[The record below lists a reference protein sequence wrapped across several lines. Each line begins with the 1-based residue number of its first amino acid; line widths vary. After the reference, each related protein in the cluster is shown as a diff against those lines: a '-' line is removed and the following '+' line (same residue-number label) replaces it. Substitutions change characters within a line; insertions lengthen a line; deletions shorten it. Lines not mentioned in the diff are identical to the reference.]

1 MDVESPEEG
10 SETDPVAAWTLLPH
24 CEPPCDLSLREEAD
38 VHLWPS
44 HGAAAL
50 FQTQL
55 LEQYKLAVEMA
66 DRTSLR
72 RQMANGFFTTLLSA
86 LAVLFSILDKSE
98 ADPIRSAWPYVV
110 PAIGVFL
117 CLTWLLVIRSYR
129 MINEAKYQVIV
140 ELEAR
145 LPAAVYASEWSK
157 LSLHRHLELTTV
169 ERAVPALFLVAYAL
183 LAARALVPLWPG

>member
-1 MDVESPEEG
+1 MDVESTQPPSDAE
-10 SETDPVAAWTLLPH
+10 PVAAWPLLPH
-24 CEPPCDLSLREEAD
+24 CEPPCDLSLRDEAD
-38 VHLWPS
+38 GWLS
-44 HGAAAL
+44 HPGAAL

-72 RQMANGFFTTLLSA
+72 RQAANGFFTTLLSVI
-86 LAVLFSILDKSE
+86 AVLFSILDRSE
-98 ADPIRSAWPYVV
+98 ADPVRAAWPTVV

-183 LAARALVPLWPG
+183 LAARALVPFWSW